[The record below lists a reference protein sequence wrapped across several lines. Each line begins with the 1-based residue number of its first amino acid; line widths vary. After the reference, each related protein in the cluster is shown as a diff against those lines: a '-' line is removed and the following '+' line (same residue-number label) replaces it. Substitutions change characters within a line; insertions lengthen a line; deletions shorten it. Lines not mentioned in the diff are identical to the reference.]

1 MKKIM
6 LVFGTRPEAVK
17 MCPLVSALKR
27 VEGFDVTVT
36 VTGQHRELLSDVLS
50 VFGVVPDYDL
60 AVMREGQTL
69 FDVTSGVLLGMERVL
84 AEACPDLVLV
94 HGDTTT
100 AFAAA
105 LAAYYKRIPV
115 GHVEAGLRTGDIYA
129 PYPEEFNRMAV
140 GDLAAYHF
148 APTERA
154 KETLLREGKD
164 PAQVFVTGNT
174 VIDAL
179 KTTVKEAYSH
189 PALEFCAGKRLI
201 LMTAHRRENLGAP
214 MRRIFSAV
222 RTLAETY
229 ADVAVVYPVHPNPAV
244 LHMAR
249 EMLSD
254 VPNVLL
260 TEPLSVLDFHNILAR
275 AALVLTDSGG
285 AQEEAPYFGVPVL
298 VLREVTERPEG
309 VEAGTAMLVG
319 TDEARILRE
328 TSALLGDEAAY
339 ARMARAEN
347 PYGNG
352 TASQK
357 IAEILSR

>member
-1 MKKIM
+1 M

-17 MCPLVSALKR
+17 MCPLVSALKK
-27 VEGFDVTVT
+27 ENGFEVTVT

-50 VFGVVPDYDL
+50 VFGVEPDYDL

-84 AEACPDLVLV
+84 TEACPDLVLV

-164 PAQVFVTGNT
+164 PTRIFVTGNT

-179 KTTVKEAYSH
+179 KTTVREAYSH
-189 PALEFCAGKRLI
+189 PVLEFCERKRIL
-201 LMTAHRRENLGAP
+201 LMTAHRRENHGAP

-222 RTLAETY
+222 RKIAETH

-244 LHMAR
+244 LHMAH

-275 AALVLTDSGG
+275 AVLVLTDSGG

-309 VEAGTAMLVG
+309 LEAGTAMLVG
-319 TDEARILRE
+319 TDEARIVRE
-328 TSALLGDEAAY
+328 VSVLLGDKAAY